1 MTQEV
6 LNQIIEGVLTLALL
20 VVTGIIIP
28 KVKELISSKINN
40 TIMNAAISEM
50 LMQVDVAV
58 TYVEQTMV
66 TQLKADGKWD
76 TENQK
81 KALDTAVNTVLSNLS
96 ESALSYFQS
105 NTDNLVKTITNYIES
120 NIAKSK
126 IQ

>member
-28 KVKELISSKINN
+28 KVKELISSKTNN
-40 TIMNAAISEM
+40 TIMNAAMSEM
-50 LMQVDVAV
+50 LMQVDIAV

-66 TQLKADGKWD
+66 AQLKADGKWD

-81 KALDTAVNTVLSNLS
+81 KALDTAVNTVLANLS

-105 NTDNLVKTITNYIES
+105 NTGN
-120 NIAKSK
+120 
-126 IQ
+126 

>member
-28 KVKELISSKINN
+28 KVKELISSKTNN

-50 LMQVDVAV
+50 LMQVDIAV

-66 TQLKADGKWD
+66 AQLKADGKWD

-96 ESALSYFQS
+96 ENALSYFQS
-105 NTDNLVKTITNYIES
+105 NTGNLVKTITNYIES

>member
-28 KVKELISSKINN
+28 KVKELISSKTNN
-40 TIMNAAISEM
+40 TIMNAAMSEM
-50 LMQVDVAV
+50 LMQVDIAV

-66 TQLKADGKWD
+66 AQLKADGKWD

-81 KALDTAVNTVLSNLS
+81 KALDTAVNTVLANLS

-105 NTDNLVKTITNYIES
+105 NTGNLVKTITNYIES

>member
-28 KVKELISSKINN
+28 KVKEFISSKTNN
-40 TIMNAAISEM
+40 TIMNAAMSEM
-50 LMQVDVAV
+50 LMQVDIAV

-66 TQLKADGKWD
+66 SQLKADGKWD

-81 KALDTAVNTVLSNLS
+81 KALDTAVDTVLANLS

-105 NTDNLVKTITNYIES
+105 NTGNLVKTVASYIES

-126 IQ
+126 IK

>member
-28 KVKELISSKINN
+28 KVKELISSKTNN
-40 TIMNAAISEM
+40 TIMNAAMSEM
-50 LMQVDVAV
+50 LMQVDIAV

-66 TQLKADGKWD
+66 AQLKADGKWD

-81 KALDTAVNTVLSNLS
+81 KALDTAINTVLANLS
-96 ESALSYFQS
+96 ENALSYFQS
-105 NTDNLVKTITNYIES
+105 NTGNLVETITNYIES

>member
-6 LNQIIEGVLTLALL
+6 LNQIIEGLLTLALL

-126 IQ
+126 